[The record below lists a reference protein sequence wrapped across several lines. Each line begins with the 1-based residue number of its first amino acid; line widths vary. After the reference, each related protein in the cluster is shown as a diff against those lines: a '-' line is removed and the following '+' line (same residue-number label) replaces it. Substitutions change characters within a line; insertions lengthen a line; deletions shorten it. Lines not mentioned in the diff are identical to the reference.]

1 MLETY
6 QLINFSLGGYKK
18 GTGGFFQECV
28 RARQKDIQCS
38 NFKIQLL
45 FRKRKRKPCFHIKVA
60 GAENVELAFKILLCN
75 CC

>member
-18 GTGGFFQECV
+18 GTGVFFQECV
-28 RARQKDIQCS
+28 RAKQKDIQCS

-45 FRKRKRKPCFHIKVA
+45 FKKKKGNLV
-60 GAENVELAFKILLCN
+60 LTLKLLRLKMLN
-75 CC
+75 